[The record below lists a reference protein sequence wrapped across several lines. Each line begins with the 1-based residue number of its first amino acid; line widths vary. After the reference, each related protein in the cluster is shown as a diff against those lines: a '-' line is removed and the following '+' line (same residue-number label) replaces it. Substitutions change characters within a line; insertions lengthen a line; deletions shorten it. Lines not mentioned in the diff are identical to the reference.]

1 MLHVIG
7 ILVLLVL
14 ALVQGASASLSNAF
28 PVSLLDDGA
37 GNEALIIEGIVC
49 GERVLFLIDTA
60 YAGAPVLSVSYM
72 NCIRKNP
79 RLTSM
84 GSAQTRFWATM
95 KSLETEMT
103 NHDMHETLNEYVE
116 RGACKTFTSGCTM
129 RLMGIGETSEAQSE
143 MLLCPPIALA
153 GRKKWRWD
161 ADVFVTN
168 PLPGSPHILTSD
180 YLLHNGPALIEPAK
194 GRLTLRAGV
203 KRREFDLFEAYLV
216 GGAFLI
222 PVEVSGVVMNVVVDT
237 GASTT
242 LSLAPSSAARLRD
255 RGGCRLRNRKV
266 FQTGVNGENICS
278 DVVSLDVTVGG
289 TKLPGVD
296 VLVNSQEVEGADGY
310 VGIGILRAFDLYL
323 SRDAIGVRPSGLSP
337 SRLNAPLEG
346 RCSASVAC
354 ET

>member
-1 MLHVIG
+1 MLYVVG
-7 ILVLLVL
+7 ILVLVVL
-14 ALVQGASASLSNAF
+14 AFFHGATALLSNVY
-28 PVSLLDDGA
+28 PLSLLDDGA
-37 GNEALIIEGIVC
+37 GNEALIIEGRVC
-49 GERVLFLIDTA
+49 DERVLFLVDTA

-79 RLTSM
+79 RLTL
-84 GSAQTRFWATM
+84 GSVRTRFWATM
-95 KSLETEMT
+95 QALEAEMT
-103 NHDMHETLNEYVE
+103 NYEMHETLNEYVG

-194 GRLTLRAGV
+194 GRLSLRASV
-203 KRREFDLFEAYLV
+203 RRHDFDLFEAHLV

-222 PVEVSGVVMNVVVDT
+222 PIEVSGVVMNVVVDT

-242 LSLAPSSAARLRD
+242 LSLAPSSASRLRA

-289 TKLPGVD
+289 TALPAVD

-323 SRDAIGVRPSGLSP
+323 SREAIGVRPSGLSP
-337 SRLNAPLEG
+337 STLTAPLEG
-346 RCSASVAC
+346 RCAASVAC
-354 ET
+354 EA